1 MHSFRRSAAVILGA
15 LAACG
20 ALLTASA
27 PAAAAPVGAVA
38 PSIVW
43 ADERLES
50 VFGDPIGSSLRVPG
64 LGELCDE
71 PFACRIDLSARGGT
85 FAPPPVQ
92 SLSAEPGGDGVAA
105 WSVEGGTATLP
116 AGTHRVDAALTL
128 PDGAIVRTAAPLV
141 LEVARR
147 ALEVAV
153 RVDED
158 PGDRSGAV
166 VAAQLGGEYL
176 EIVNARD
183 VGQPLR
189 MPAGEWSVVL
199 TDGEGAEV
207 FAERRRI
214 AAGGAGAVSWYWAG
228 VPAGGVFTASATF
241 APAGEVAGN
250 VAVREPAVAQFAAPE
265 AESAPIVDITPT
277 TRPEPTV
284 GDSVPIPTGAVAVAG
299 LVALVLL
306 IVAIVLAVRLERR
319 AATAGIV
326 HAGGE
331 ELDRA

>member
-1 MHSFRRSAAVILGA
+1 MHSFRRSAAAILGA

-20 ALLTASA
+20 AVLTASA
-27 PAAAAPVGAVA
+27 PAAAAPVDAVA

-71 PFACRIDLSARGGT
+71 PFACRIDLSAQSGT
-85 FAPPPVQ
+85 FAPPPAQPV
-92 SLSAEPGGDGVAA
+92 SAESGGDGVAA
-105 WSVEGGTATLP
+105 WSVEGGTAVLP

-141 LEVARR
+141 LEIAQR

-189 MPAGEWSVVL
+189 MPAGEWSVVV

-214 AAGGAGAVSWYWAG
+214 AAGGPGAVSWYWAG
-228 VPAGGVFTASATF
+228 VPAEGTFTASATF
-241 APAGEVAGN
+241 APAGEAIGN
-250 VAVREPAVAQFAAPE
+250 AIVQQPAVAEFTAPE
-265 AESAPIVDITPT
+265 AAAAPIVEITPT
-277 TRPEPTV
+277 AQPEPTV
-284 GDSVPIPTGAVAVAG
+284 GDSVAVPTGAVAVAG
-299 LVALVLL
+299 LVALLLL

-319 AATAGIV
+319 AAAAGIV
-326 HAGGE
+326 HADGADAG
-331 ELDRA
+331 RA